1 MYDLTK
7 ARLEKCGKPL
17 KIYGPL
23 VNWKRL
29 AILEVIPL
37 SMVKLV
43 DMIQAIG
50 EMGNPQAY
58 KPKHR
63 FGKVHG

>member
-1 MYDLTK
+1 
-7 ARLEKCGKPL
+7 
-17 KIYGPL
+17 
-23 VNWKRL
+23 
-29 AILEVIPL
+29 
-37 SMVKLV
+37 MVKLV
-43 DMIQAIG
+43 DMSQAIG